1 MSTSFVPHLSDCTGK
16 GRWCMVYASA
26 SFRPVLQAAYWSD
39 GLMPEDRNLRIRI
52 SRGVA
57 VRGRGMFD
65 SLNSISFGRGV
76 VRVSGIHRDT
86 QHPECCTGCKGW
98 LLRILLAAG
107 RRPRWC
113 CTRWTTR
120 LAGAAARCRTAAS
133 LLPTLAKC
141 YRSHGSWKPWHRVV
155 AWRTSYWHSMRFRIW

>member
-1 MSTSFVPHLSDCTGK
+1 MHQLHSDPYYRPRTGQTGSCPK
-16 GRWCMVYASA
+16 IAIYESG
-26 SFRPVLQAAYWSD
+26 F
-39 GLMPEDRNLRIRI
+39 
-52 SRGVA
+52 RGVLLYGA
-57 VRGRGMFD
+57 VGC
-65 SLNSISFGRGV
+65 SIALNSISFGRGV